1 MYTRFDRHANMTGD
15 QRSQVLELIK
25 DIRYADIEADGVL
38 HLENWLY
45 GMFDGYLYAEI
56 PVMATCILPESL
68 SDRVVQLWN
77 AVNQFPKIC

>member
-1 MYTRFDRHANMTGD
+1 MTGD
-15 QRSQVLELIK
+15 QRSQVLELIR
-25 DIRYADIEADGVL
+25 DIRYADVEADGVL

-68 SDRVVQLWN
+68 SDRVVELWN
-77 AVNQFPKIC
+77 EVNKFPKIC

>member
-1 MYTRFDRHANMTGD
+1 MYTRFDRHANMNGD
-15 QRSQVLELIK
+15 QRSQVLELIR

-77 AVNQFPKIC
+77 EVNKFPKIC

>member
-1 MYTRFDRHANMTGD
+1 MYTRFDRHANMNGD

-56 PVMATCILPESL
+56 PVMATCILPEEL
-68 SDRVVQLWN
+68 SDRVVELWT
-77 AVNQFPKIC
+77 AVDKYPKIC